1 MSSATSGRPVR
12 LGYRSTAGRFEFSRD
27 DLRRGI
33 SILGQ
38 GADDVAALVAYAC
51 DEAEL
56 KTLVL
61 DLSGRVSGKLSGY
74 IDTYELPHFLYDAI
88 RIDEEGSAASVHG
101 QLAASAY
108 SCALDLSF
116 EQEGIINA
124 AMQIIAAE
132 RGVASPAAVAD
143 LMVEK
148 NDKFR
153 GRPADRLI
161 SRLASLSSLNM
172 VGEAGAV
179 AGMLKRSAVLSFASA
194 GQPEAVETAAALVIA
209 KLLAILGSAAEGSEE
224 LPDVVVMPQAGR
236 IFRVRPVFRRTERLL
251 ASFVS
256 SPIPK
261 VLSSESTYGLDEHFE
276 ETGFIKIH
284 SSAVWNGSA
293 RREEV
298 LLPNMFMV
306 RNHPY
311 GHDVAFIPRKF
322 EPRSGPPKAK
332 EEAVQQPQA
341 ESPDLISQVLLDID
355 SYEAPTRQSVV
366 AFLSQAYDQG
376 LVERT
381 LDKLQGEGYVTV
393 VQKEMK
399 SGRPMG
405 VLALTEKGR
414 SLLEASK

>member
-1 MSSATSGRPVR
+1 MLMISETSGRPVR
-12 LGYRSTAGRFEFSRD
+12 LGYRSTAGRFELTRE
-27 DLRRGI
+27 DLGRGI

-38 GADDVAALVAYAC
+38 GADDVAALIAYAC
-51 DEAEL
+51 DEAGL

-61 DLSGRVSGKLSGY
+61 DLNGRVSGKLSGY
-74 IDTYELPHFLYDAI
+74 IDSYELPHFLYDAL
-88 RIDEEGSAASVHG
+88 RIDEEGTAANVHG

-124 AMQIIAAE
+124 AVQILASE

-148 NDKFR
+148 NEKFR

-161 SRLASLSSLNM
+161 SRLASLSSLNI
-172 VGEAGAV
+172 VGEAGVV
-179 AGMLKRSAVLSFASA
+179 ANVLKESAVMNFEAA

-209 KLLAILGSAAEGSEE
+209 KLLAILQSPQGSEKV
-224 LPDVVVMPQAGR
+224 PDVVVIPQAGR
-236 IFRVRPVFRRTERLL
+236 LFRVRPVFRRTERLL

-256 SPIPK
+256 SPVPK

-284 SSAVWNGSA
+284 SSALWNGGA
-293 RREEV
+293 RREEAI
-298 LLPNMFMV
+298 LPNMFMV
-306 RNHPY
+306 RNRPY
-311 GHDVAFIPRKF
+311 GHDVAFIPRVF
-322 EPRSGPPKAK
+322 ESKSGPLRPDGAS
-332 EEAVQQPQA
+332 QPQA
-341 ESPDLISQVLLDID
+341 ENHDLISEMLLDVY

-366 AFLSQAYDQG
+366 AFLSQAYDIG

-381 LDKLQGEGYVTV
+381 LDKLQSEGYVTV
-393 VQKEMK
+393 VRKEMK
-399 SGRPMG
+399 SGRPMS
-405 VLALTEKGR
+405 VLALTEKGK
-414 SLLEASK
+414 SLLEVSK